1 MRVWSGWCL
10 AMIRWMYFCSR
21 KGKDC
26 GVLWVILISSCCYYY
41 EYQVVLFGCECLVVF
56 YVFIG
61 MNFVK
66 NGIEK
71 CLFAGGCMVFK
82 IEKFVL

>member
-1 MRVWSGWCL
+1 MYGYDKADVLLQPEREGLWC
-10 AMIRWMYFCSR
+10 AV
-21 KGKDC
+21 GD
-26 GVLWVILISSCCYYY
+26 LISGCCYCY

-66 NGIEK
+66 NGIGK